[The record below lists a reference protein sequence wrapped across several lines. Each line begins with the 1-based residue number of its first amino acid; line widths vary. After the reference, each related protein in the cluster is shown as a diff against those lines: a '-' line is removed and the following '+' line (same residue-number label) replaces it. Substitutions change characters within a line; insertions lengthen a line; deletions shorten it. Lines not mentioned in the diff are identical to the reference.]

1 MGIKTYRPVT
11 PGLRHRTGNRFDEL
25 SGDAPYKPLLVSL
38 PKSGGR
44 DSRGHLSMR
53 NRGGGHKQLY
63 RVIDFKRDK
72 IGIPG
77 TVETVEYDPNRSSF
91 ISLVKYRD
99 GERRYIIYPAGLQ
112 VGQEI
117 VSTDRQ
123 ADILPGNAMPLRFIP
138 LGTVIHNIEL
148 RKDKGGQVAK
158 SAGAGAQILAKE
170 GDYAQVRLP
179 SSEIRKVHLDCRA
192 TIGQIG
198 NARPLE
204 HQRRQGRPEPL
215 EGHPAARPRHGHES
229 HRPSARRRRGQG
241 QGRPPSGQ
249 PGRHPDQGLQ
259 DPQEQADPGLHRPAQ
274 EQVIMS
280 RSLHKGP
287 FIDGHLLEKV
297 QALSTPAGKRQ
308 VVKTWSRRSTIIPEM
323 VGMTIGVHNGRKF
336 IPVFVTENMV
346 GHKLGEFSPTRH
358 FKGHTSKTA
367 KQLKVG
373 KTP

>member
-1 MGIKTYRPVT
+1 MGIKTYRPRT
-11 PGLRHRTGNRFDEL
+11 PGLRHRTGNRFEEL
-25 SGDAPYKPLLVSL
+25 SGDGPYKPLLVFL

-53 NRGGGHKQLY
+53 NRGGGHKRLY

-72 IGIPG
+72 IDIPG

-99 GERRYIIYPAGLQ
+99 GERRYIIYPVGLQ
-112 VGQEI
+112 VGQAI

-170 GDYAQVRLP
+170 GDYAQVRMP

-198 NARPLE
+198 NLDHSNISVGKAGRSRWKGIRPHVRGTAMNPVDHPHGGGE
-204 HQRRQGRPEPL
+204 GRSK
-215 EGHPAARPRHGHES
+215 G
-229 HRPSARRRRGQG
+229 
-241 QGRPPSGQ
+241 
-249 PGRHPDQGLQ
+249 GRHPVSPEGIPTKGFKTRRNKRTQSF
-259 DPQEQADPGLHRPAQ
+259 
-274 EQVIMS
+274 IM
-280 RSLHKGP
+280 R
-287 FIDGHLLEKV
+287 
-297 QALSTPAGKRQ
+297 
-308 VVKTWSRRSTIIPEM
+308 RRS
-323 VGMTIGVHNGRKF
+323 K
-336 IPVFVTENMV
+336 
-346 GHKLGEFSPTRH
+346 
-358 FKGHTSKTA
+358 
-367 KQLKVG
+367 
-373 KTP
+373 

>member
-1 MGIKTYRPVT
+1 MGIKTYRPTT
-11 PGLRHRTGNRFDEL
+11 PGLRHRTGNRYEEL
-25 SGDAPYKPLLVSL
+25 SGDGPYKPLLVSL

-99 GERRYIIYPAGLQ
+99 GERRYIIYPSGLK
-112 VGQEI
+112 VGQEV

-198 NARPLE
+198 NLDHSNISVGKAGRSRWKGIRP
-204 HQRRQGRPEPL
+204 HVRGTAMNPIDHPHGGG
-215 EGHPAARPRHGHES
+215 EGKAKG
-229 HRPSARRRRGQG
+229 
-241 QGRPPSGQ
+241 
-249 PGRHPDQGLQ
+249 GRHPVSPEGIPTKGYKTRQNKRT
-259 DPQEQADPGLHRPAQ
+259 QA
-274 EQVIMS
+274 
-280 RSLHKGP
+280 
-287 FIDGHLLEKV
+287 FII
-297 QALSTPAGKRQ
+297 R
-308 VVKTWSRRSTIIPEM
+308 RRS
-323 VGMTIGVHNGRKF
+323 K
-336 IPVFVTENMV
+336 
-346 GHKLGEFSPTRH
+346 
-358 FKGHTSKTA
+358 
-367 KQLKVG
+367 
-373 KTP
+373 